1 LWYNSKMVET
11 AKDRLT
17 IQTPEQVGFDYVL
30 AGLGSRSAA
39 FLMDTAIRWFIV
51 LAVFAVLTLVLRF
64 LPSKDFS
71 QWMADPSKPW
81 AFWFIAVAALAYSF
95 VELGYFL
102 IFEALWSG
110 QTPGKRRQGL
120 RVIRIDGQPIGWL
133 ESSIRN
139 ILRAVDLLAGF
150 YPLGI
155 VVVFL
160 SRNNQRIGDYA
171 AGTVVIVERKQSV
184 PAERKQALAPRGL
197 THAETEW
204 YVSRLQ
210 PAQYQV
216 LRSFLDRRAQ
226 MEKEHRHELARLLC
240 HQLFK
245 QKSKSGR
252 ISVSYESF
260 IEGIVAL
267 YEKRRRAI

>member
-1 LWYNSKMVET
+1 MWYNTKIVDT
-11 AKDRLT
+11 AKDSLT

-51 LAVFAVLTLVLRF
+51 LAVFAVLILVLRF
-64 LPSKDFS
+64 LPSKGFS
-71 QWMADPSKPW
+71 QWVADPSKPW
-81 AFWFIAVAALAYSF
+81 AFWFMAVAALAYSF

-102 IFEALWSG
+102 FFEALWSG

-184 PAERKQALAPRGL
+184 PAERKQALPPQGL

-226 MEKEHRHELARLLC
+226 MEKGHRHELARLLC
-240 HQLFK
+240 HRLFK
-245 QKSKSGR
+245 QKSKSGGV
-252 ISVSYESF
+252 SVSYESF
-260 IEGIVAL
+260 IEEIVAL
-267 YEKRRRAI
+267 YEKRRRAL